1 VGGKPIKI
9 LITVIAISMSIFHL
23 YTGTRGIFED
33 YLQRS
38 IHLFFALSLTFLLY
52 PSMGKKKSIDKGNLL
67 FLFFIFITMGYI
79 FINYN
84 HLTSERFPWITSLTF
99 TQKILGLIFL
109 ITLLEATRRVMGL
122 ILPVLTLA
130 VMAYTLYGRHL
141 PGIFKHAGYSL
152 ENILDTAYLSTIGT
166 FGLPLGVSATY
177 LFLFVVFGAIL
188 ERSGVGGFIMD
199 IAKGIGG
206 KSPGG
211 PAKIAVVSSGAFGM
225 ISGSPV
231 ANVLTTGS
239 FTIPMMKKIGYKPNF
254 AGAVEAVASTGG
266 MIMPPVMGV
275 LAFLMSEFTGIPY
288 IQICKHAV
296 IPALLYYMGVYL
308 MVHYEALKIGLTGLS
323 SQDLPNL
330 KKSLKNG
337 IHLTIPILALVI
349 LLVKQYT
356 PMYAVVYSIYI
367 AIFVASWKKSSRMGW
382 KKILDAL
389 EGGAKASLT
398 VVLACATAGL
408 ISGLLGVTGLGLR
421 LSNSIIHIVGGN
433 IYLLLILTAII
444 TLLLGCGLPSTV
456 CYILLVPLIIPA
468 LIQMGVSK
476 LASHFFVVYF
486 ATLAFI
492 TPPVGLAF
500 YAAAGLAGAPVMKT
514 GVTAVRLGMVA
525 FIIPF
530 LFVFFP
536 SLLMVGDISTI
547 VLNFIT
553 AAIGVFALA
562 VGLEGYWYHLMNPI
576 QRIMALTAAI
586 LLIKPGIITDG
597 LGILLVGLVFFL
609 QKRS

>member
-1 VGGKPIKI
+1 
-9 LITVIAISMSIFHL
+9 
-23 YTGTRGIFED
+23 
-33 YLQRS
+33 
-38 IHLFFALSLTFLLY
+38 
-52 PSMGKKKSIDKGNLL
+52 
-67 FLFFIFITMGYI
+67 
-79 FINYN
+79 
-84 HLTSERFPWITSLTF
+84 
-99 TQKILGLIFL
+99 
-109 ITLLEATRRVMGL
+109 
-122 ILPVLTLA
+122 
-130 VMAYTLYGRHL
+130 
-141 PGIFKHAGYSL
+141 
-152 ENILDTAYLSTIGT
+152 
-166 FGLPLGVSATY
+166 
-177 LFLFVVFGAIL
+177 
-188 ERSGVGGFIMD
+188 
-199 IAKGIGG
+199 
-206 KSPGG
+206 
-211 PAKIAVVSSGAFGM
+211 
-225 ISGSPV
+225 
-231 ANVLTTGS
+231 
-239 FTIPMMKKIGYKPNF
+239 
-254 AGAVEAVASTGG
+254 
-266 MIMPPVMGV
+266 
-275 LAFLMSEFTGIPY
+275 
-288 IQICKHAV
+288 
-296 IPALLYYMGVYL
+296 
-308 MVHYEALKIGLTGLS
+308 
-323 SQDLPNL
+323 
-330 KKSLKNG
+330 
-337 IHLTIPILALVI
+337 
-349 LLVKQYT
+349 
-356 PMYAVVYSIYI
+356 
-367 AIFVASWKKSSRMGW
+367 
-382 KKILDAL
+382 
-389 EGGAKASLT
+389 
-398 VVLACATAGL
+398 
-408 ISGLLGVTGLGLR
+408 LGLR